1 MPIAL
6 PLNARFAGRDLK
18 AEPVSKPHLRY
29 PVSFEGA
36 YLLQHVA
43 EILEH
48 AEFLRRSV
56 HQRHQHT
63 ASRAPVNGDDIVA
76 VLRTGPSRDGSFIHW
91 AALSASAGSLQPALP
106 RL

>member
-1 MPIAL
+1 MLIAL

-56 HQRHQHT
+56 HQRHQHA
-63 ASRAPVNGDDIVA
+63 ASRAPVNDTDHLVA
-76 VLRTGPSRDGSFIHW
+76 VLRTERDGL
-91 AALSASAGSLQPALP
+91 AGAASAVNE
-106 RL
+106 